1 MPAGPTP
8 AQDGLPAVEPTGL
21 SGHHGRPG
29 PVHSRLPISGAK
41 RFARTTTFRDDRKRR
56 ERPIRT
62 RCCLSGLCFATCRA
76 GAGNSPPSTMIATA
90 RPTGRA
96 PKPSSPRHSDR
107 TFRSLI
113 MSDAIQPFPIHIP
126 QADLD
131 ELADRLARTRWP
143 DADTV
148 QDGSQGPQSDRN
160 RTASARSRSGGRTVT
175 TGVPRR
181 SCSTAGAAAAR

>member
-1 MPAGPTP
+1 
-8 AQDGLPAVEPTGL
+8 
-21 SGHHGRPG
+21 
-29 PVHSRLPISGAK
+29 
-41 RFARTTTFRDDRKRR
+41 
-56 ERPIRT
+56 
-62 RCCLSGLCFATCRA
+62 
-76 GAGNSPPSTMIATA
+76 
-90 RPTGRA
+90 
-96 PKPSSPRHSDR
+96 
-107 TFRSLI
+107 